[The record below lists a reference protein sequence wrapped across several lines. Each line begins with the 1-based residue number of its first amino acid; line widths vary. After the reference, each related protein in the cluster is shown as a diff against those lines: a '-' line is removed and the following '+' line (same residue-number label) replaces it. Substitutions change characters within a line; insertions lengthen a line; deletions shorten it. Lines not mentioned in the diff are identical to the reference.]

1 MMKKINCLL
10 LILFLFNT
18 SIVVAQDDYVVNQTK
33 YLQKINPSYFGLNEL
48 NRVGVLYNSMK
59 VNNATTMDNK
69 YLFGS
74 IAFSDLNFSLGVDL
88 NSFKMPTTN
97 MTVNLAKLA
106 YVYTIQ
112 LSNDTFLLPGLYVGF
127 GGTSLDVNNLIFEDQ
142 LNAATGFINT
152 QSIDPLADI
161 IANTSYLD
169 MGASL
174 LLHNEDYLV
183 GLSLKHLNR
192 PNTSFNKEIPFE
204 KPIQI
209 SVQGGYEFN
218 INPFEFRY
226 LPRYSF
232 LYAFASI
239 SKFGD
244 SYFMSFAQ
252 DFQLGEFS
260 IGFVEQA
267 SFVSYS
273 DNGSGGQ
280 VVARQAGLNNIGITL
295 GLALEN
301 FDFGVHYNFPFR
313 NTGTVYSPSMFEL
326 SVIFDF
332 SIYRRNNRGLYKRLQ
347 IDNYY

>member
-1 MMKKINCLL
+1 MKKINCLL

-183 GLSLKHLNR
+183 GL
-192 PNTSFNKEIPFE
+192 
-204 KPIQI
+204 
-209 SVQGGYEFN
+209 V
-218 INPFEFRY
+218 
-226 LPRYSF
+226 
-232 LYAFASI
+232 
-239 SKFGD
+239 
-244 SYFMSFAQ
+244 
-252 DFQLGEFS
+252 
-260 IGFVEQA
+260 
-267 SFVSYS
+267 
-273 DNGSGGQ
+273 
-280 VVARQAGLNNIGITL
+280 
-295 GLALEN
+295 
-301 FDFGVHYNFPFR
+301 
-313 NTGTVYSPSMFEL
+313 
-326 SVIFDF
+326 
-332 SIYRRNNRGLYKRLQ
+332 
-347 IDNYY
+347 

>member
-1 MMKKINCLL
+1 MRKITNSL
-10 LILFLFNT
+10 LILLLLNA
-18 SIVVAQDDYVVNQTK
+18 SLLVAQDDYLVNQTK
-33 YLQKINPSYFGLNEL
+33 YTQKINPSYFGMNEL
-48 NRVGVLYNSMK
+48 NRVGVLYNSLK

-74 IAFSDLNFSLGVDL
+74 IAFSDLNFTLGIDL

-112 LSNDTFLLPGLYVGF
+112 LGNETFLLPALYVGF
-127 GGTSLDVNNLIFEDQ
+127 GGTSLNVENLIFADQ
-142 LNAATGFINT
+142 LDTATGFINT

-161 IANTSYLD
+161 IANTSYFD

-174 LLHNEDYLV
+174 ILHSEDYLV

-192 PNTSFNKEIPFE
+192 PNTSFNKEVPFE

-218 INPFEFRY
+218 INPYEFRY
-226 LPRYSF
+226 LPRYSY
-232 LYAFASI
+232 LYAFASVT
-239 SKFGD
+239 KFGD
-244 SYFMSFAQ
+244 AYFMSFSQ

-273 DNGSGGQ
+273 SNGAQGQ
-280 VVARQAGLNNIGITL
+280 QVASQAGLNNIGLTV

-332 SIYRRNNRGLYKRLQ
+332 SIYRRNNRGLYKRLL